1 LPLLEFVVIGTPI
14 SSQGASGARRLWQRL
29 VREAAAV
36 EVSASELHSSADEM
50 TLRMAYFYVNEPA
63 ADLDNIVKPIQ
74 DALQGL
80 VYHDDEQIVDLVAS
94 MRRKEVDESLLLTPT
109 LARGFLGGSDF
120 IYVSVDRSTTTIEVF
135 RR

>member
-1 LPLLEFVVIGTPI
+1 LPLLEFIVLGTPI

-29 VREAAAV
+29 VREAAMEA
-36 EVSASELHSSADEM
+36 SANESQSSADEM
-50 TLRMAYFYVNEPA
+50 TLRVAYFYVNEAA

-80 VYHDDEQIVDLVAS
+80 VYDDDEQIVDLVAS
-94 MRRKEVDESLLLTPT
+94 MRRKEVDDSLLLTPT
-109 LARGFLGGSDF
+109 LARVFLGGSYF

-135 RR
+135 R

>member
-1 LPLLEFVVIGTPI
+1 MEASANEFQ
-14 SSQGASGARRLWQRL
+14 SST
-29 VREAAAV
+29 
-36 EVSASELHSSADEM
+36 DEM
-50 TLRMAYFYVNEPA
+50 TLRVAYFYVNEAA

-80 VYHDDEQIVDLVAS
+80 VYDDDEQVVDLVAS
-94 MRRKEVDESLLLTPT
+94 MRRKQVDESLELTAT

-135 RR
+135 R